1 MCHAMYEYQVTRELD
16 DEIDE
21 DEWYPVIDISEY
33 GEVTVE
39 ISQELFEKYNKIM
52 QEFND
57 LQNELH
63 KLYKKINY

>member
-1 MCHAMYEYQVTRELD
+1 MNKITVKL
-16 DEIDE
+16 IE

-33 GEVTVE
+33 GEITVE
-39 ISQELFEKYNKIM
+39 ISEELFEKYNKIM

>member
-1 MCHAMYEYQVTRELD
+1 MNKITVKLS
-16 DEIDE
+16 E

>member
-1 MCHAMYEYQVTRELD
+1 MNKITVKL
-16 DEIDE
+16 IE